1 MFELSVVDGTLG
13 TSREAPVSTE
23 VDLPAFALLGLD
35 RIRAA
40 PLRVPLKG
48 GTDPGRPRPA
58 GIAFEAAAGTS
69 REAPVAA
76 AGIPAAEDSGPLSGP
91 V

>member
-1 MFELSVVDGTLG
+1 MFELSVVDGALG

-23 VDLPAFALLGLD
+23 IDLPALEVPGLD

-58 GIAFEAAAGTS
+58 GIAFEAATDTS
-69 REAPVAA
+69 REAPVTAS
-76 AGIPAAEDSGPLSGP
+76 GIPAAEDSGPLSGP